1 MSQGTACLMAPFVA
15 LWNLTAKIFE
25 MTGRLI
31 AVIIGFVLMT
41 VGILLSLT
49 IIGAIVGIPLI
60 VFAVMLMWRGFF

>member
-1 MSQGTACLMAPFVA
+1 MSQGTSRLMAPFVA

-31 AVIIGFVLMT
+31 AVIIGFVLMI
-41 VGILLSLT
+41 VGIILALT